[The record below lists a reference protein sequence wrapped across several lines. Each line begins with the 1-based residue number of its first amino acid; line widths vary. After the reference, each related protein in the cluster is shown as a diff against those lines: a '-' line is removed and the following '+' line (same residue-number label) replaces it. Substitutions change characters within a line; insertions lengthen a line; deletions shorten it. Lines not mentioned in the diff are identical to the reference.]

1 MTLSNISS
9 YRFFISGRVQGVYYR
24 KFVSEKLQALGI
36 EGYVRNLPDGRVE
49 VLARLSEDSLQQ
61 VLEVLKKG
69 SPLSEVE
76 DIKIE
81 RLDSDDRFYDGFK
94 IVYD

>member
-1 MTLSNISS
+1 MALANISS
-9 YRFFISGRVQGVYYR
+9 YRFFVSGRVQGVYYR

-49 VLARLSEDSLQQ
+49 VLARLNKDSLQQ
-61 VLEVLKKG
+61 VLEVLKEG

-76 DIKIE
+76 NIDIIA
-81 RLDSDDRFYDGFK
+81 LDNDDRSYDGFK